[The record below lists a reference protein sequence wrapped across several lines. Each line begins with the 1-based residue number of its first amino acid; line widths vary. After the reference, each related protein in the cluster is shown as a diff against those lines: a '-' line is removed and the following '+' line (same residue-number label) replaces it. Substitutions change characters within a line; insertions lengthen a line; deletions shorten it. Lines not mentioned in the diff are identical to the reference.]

1 MDGTWIPSFIPAEEV
16 WNNITDYLLSIKEPE
31 IIDNRTDVQHLES
44 QGFDKKSSFRN
55 VK

>member
-1 MDGTWIPSFIPAEEV
+1 MDGTWIPSLISAEEV

-31 IIDNRTDVQHLES
+31 IVDNRNDVQHIES
-44 QGFDKKSSFRN
+44 HGFDKKTSFRN